1 VSSDVT
7 IRTTEGGRSIL
18 MFGLDVGG
26 QAVEVTVYWA
36 EDEDGEL
43 HREWSANRTLTVEEK
58 AAIDRWF
65 AVTGLAYEK
74 AAES

>member
-7 IRTTEGGRSIL
+7 IRTAEGGRSIL

-36 EDEDGEL
+36 EDEDGNL
-43 HREWSANRTLTVEEK
+43 YREWSASRTVTAEEK

-65 AVTGLAYEK
+65 AVTGLLYEK
-74 AAES
+74 AAEA